1 MKKEII
7 NKFELKLEFNK
18 DTEDTSRLFRSFADL
33 IDSIKE
39 LDTTLAKT
47 INTSISSKIYLND
60 IEKGSLIGKLWNHLI
75 LNDDNKLDDN
85 KITEETI
92 NDFIDESR
100 SKSIEFIES
109 GKSEV
114 EDLKKLAKDIDE
126 IANEKGIKDSFNYAE
141 PSILDLAK
149 NLNEINDA
157 VSKLGDDEKF
167 VIKNSKSLTE
177 EISKGTEKIN
187 LEDVENALTTEE
199 IKSENIVYYKIR
211 RPDFLGDSQ
220 WDFKHGNKS
229 LKVKILHEELLDDF
243 QKGKV
248 IVVPGDSLKVKIR
261 QNFKYNKNGYL
272 ISEKTEIIEVLEI
285 KKNQ

>member
-1 MKKEII
+1 MKKEIV
-7 NKFELKLEFNK
+7 NKFEIKLEFNK
-18 DTEDTSRLFRSFADL
+18 DTEEPSRLFRSFADL

-39 LDTTLAKT
+39 LDTTIAKT
-47 INTSISSKIYLND
+47 INSSVSSKIYLDD
-60 IEKGSLIGKLWNHLI
+60 IEKGSLIGKLYNHLVI
-75 LNDDNKLDDN
+75 NDDNKLDDN
-85 KITEETI
+85 KVQEETI
-92 NDFIDESR
+92 IDFIENSR

-114 EDLKKLAKDIDE
+114 NDLKELAKNIDQLAE
-126 IANEKGIKDSFNYAE
+126 QKGIKDSFNYAE
-141 PSILDLAK
+141 PNILDLAK
-149 NLNEINDA
+149 NLNEINEA
-157 VSKLGDDEKF
+157 VSKLNDDEKF
-167 VIKNSKSLTE
+167 IIKDSKNDIE

-199 IKSENIVYYKIR
+199 IKSESIAFYKIK

-220 WDFKHGNKS
+220 WEFKHGNKT
-229 LKVKILHEELLDDF
+229 LKVKILHEEWLEDF
-243 QKGKV
+243 KKGKV
-248 IVVPGDSLKVKIR
+248 IVVPGDSLKVKIK

>member
-18 DTEDTSRLFRSFADL
+18 DTEDPSRLFRSFADL

-229 LKVKILHEELLDDF
+229 LKVKILHEEWLDDF

>member
-1 MKKEII
+1 MKKEVV
-7 NKFELKLEFNK
+7 NRFEIKLEFNK
-18 DTEDTSRLFRSFADL
+18 DTEEPSRLFRSFADL

-47 INTSISSKIYLND
+47 INSSVSSKIYLDD
-60 IEKGSLIGKLWNHLI
+60 IEKGSLIGKLWNHLVI
-75 LNDDNKLDDN
+75 NDDNKLDDN
-85 KITEETI
+85 KIGEETI
-92 NDFIDESR
+92 NEFIEESR

-114 EDLKKLAKDIDE
+114 SDLKELANNIDLLAE
-126 IANEKGIKDSFNYAE
+126 QKGIKETFNYAE
-141 PSILDLAK
+141 PNILDLAK
-149 NLNEINDA
+149 NLNDINDA
-157 VSKLGDDEKF
+157 VSKLTDDEKF
-167 VIKNSKSLTE
+167 IIKDSKNTTE

-199 IKSENIVYYKIR
+199 IKSENIVFYKIK

-229 LKVKILHEELLDDF
+229 LKVKILHEEWLEDF
-243 QKGKV
+243 KQGKV
-248 IVVPGDSLKVKIR
+248 IVLPGDSLKVKIK
-261 QNFKYNKNGYL
+261 QCFKYNKNGYL

-285 KKNQ
+285 KRNS

>member
-1 MKKEII
+1 M
-7 NKFELKLEFNK
+7 
-18 DTEDTSRLFRSFADL
+18 A
-33 IDSIKE
+33 
-39 LDTTLAKT
+39 TLALKASVNFLLLFFIIIRVK
-47 INTSISSKIYLND
+47 INHYFQLNPWSEFWGVLY

-75 LNDDNKLDDN
+75 INDDNKLDDN
-85 KITEETI
+85 KITKKTI

-114 EDLKKLAKDIDE
+114 EDLKELAKNIDE
-126 IANEKGIKDSFNYAE
+126 IANEKGIKDTFNYAE

-167 VIKNSKSLTE
+167 VIKNSKNTTE

-220 WDFKHGNKS
+220 WDFKHGNKP
-229 LKVKILHEELLDDF
+229 LKVKILHEEWLDDF

>member
-1 MKKEII
+1 MKKEVV
-7 NKFELKLEFNK
+7 NKFEIKLEFNK
-18 DTEDTSRLFRSFADL
+18 DTEDPSRLFRSFADL

-39 LDTTLAKT
+39 LDTTLVKS

-75 LNDDNKLDDN
+75 INNDNKLDDN
-85 KITEETI
+85 KIDEETI

-109 GKSEV
+109 GKSDV
-114 EDLKKLAKDIDE
+114 NDLKELAKEIDE
-126 IANEKGIKDSFNYAE
+126 IANEKGIKETFNYAE
-141 PSILDLAK
+141 PNILDLAK

-157 VSKLGDDEKF
+157 VSKLSDDEKF
-167 VIKNSKSLTE
+167 IIKDSKNAIE
-177 EISKGTEKIN
+177 EISKGAEKIN

-199 IKSENIVYYKIR
+199 IKSENVVYYKIK

-220 WDFKHGNKS
+220 WEFKHGSKS
-229 LKVKILHEELLDDF
+229 LKVKILHEDWLEDF
-243 QKGKV
+243 KQGKV

>member
-1 MKKEII
+1 MKKEVV
-7 NKFELKLEFNK
+7 NKFEIKLEFNK
-18 DTEDTSRLFRSFADL
+18 DTEEPSRLFRSFADL

-47 INTSISSKIYLND
+47 INSSVSSKIYLDD
-60 IEKGSLIGKLWNHLI
+60 IEKGSLIGKLWNHLVI
-75 LNDDNKLDDN
+75 NDDNKLDDN
-85 KITEETI
+85 KIDEETI
-92 NDFIDESR
+92 NEFIEESR

-114 EDLKKLAKDIDE
+114 GDLKELANNIDLLAE
-126 IANEKGIKDSFNYAE
+126 QKGIKETFNYAE
-141 PSILDLAK
+141 PNILDLAK
-149 NLNEINDA
+149 NLNDINDA
-157 VSKLGDDEKF
+157 VSKLTDDEKF
-167 VIKNSKSLTE
+167 IIKDSKNTTE

-199 IKSENIVYYKIR
+199 IKSEHIVFYKIK

-229 LKVKILHEELLDDF
+229 LKVKILHEEWLEDF
-243 QKGKV
+243 KQGKV
-248 IVVPGDSLKVKIR
+248 IVVPGDSLKVKIK
-261 QNFKYNKNGYL
+261 QCFKYNKNGYL

-285 KKNQ
+285 KRN

>member
-1 MKKEII
+1 MKKEVV
-7 NKFELKLEFNK
+7 NKFEIKLEFNK
-18 DTEDTSRLFRSFADL
+18 DTEEPSRLFRSFADL

-47 INTSISSKIYLND
+47 INSSVSSKIYLDD
-60 IEKGSLIGKLWNHLI
+60 IEKGSLIGKLWNHLVI
-75 LNDDNKLDDN
+75 NDDNKLDDN
-85 KITEETI
+85 KIGEETI
-92 NDFIDESR
+92 NEFIEESR

-114 EDLKKLAKDIDE
+114 IDLKELANNIDLLAE
-126 IANEKGIKDSFNYAE
+126 QKGIKETFNYAE
-141 PSILDLAK
+141 PNILDLAK
-149 NLNEINDA
+149 NLNDINDA
-157 VSKLGDDEKF
+157 VSKLTDDEKF
-167 VIKNSKSLTE
+167 IIKDSKNTTE

-199 IKSENIVYYKIR
+199 IKSENIVFYKIK

-229 LKVKILHEELLDDF
+229 LKVKILHEEWLEDF
-243 QKGKV
+243 KQGKV
-248 IVVPGDSLKVKIR
+248 IVVPGDSLKVKIK
-261 QNFKYNKNGYL
+261 QCFKYNKNGYL

-285 KKNQ
+285 KRN

>member
-1 MKKEII
+1 MKKDIV

-18 DTEDTSRLFRSFADL
+18 DTEDPSRLFRSFADL

-39 LDTTLAKT
+39 LDITIAKT
-47 INTSISSKIYLND
+47 INTSVSSKIYLND

-75 LNDDNKLDDN
+75 INDDNKLDDN
-85 KITEETI
+85 IASEERI
-92 NDFIDESR
+92 NEFIDESR
-100 SKSIEFIES
+100 SKSLSFIES
-109 GKSEV
+109 GKSQV
-114 EDLKKLAKDIDE
+114 EDLKDLVKSIDQ
-126 IANEKGIKDSFNYAE
+126 IANEKGFKDTFYYAE

-157 VSKLGDDEKF
+157 VNKLDDKEKF
-167 VIKNSKSLTE
+167 IVKNSNDKIE
-177 EISKGTEKIN
+177 EISRGTEKIN
-187 LEDVENALTTEE
+187 IEDVERALTTEE
-199 IKSENIVYYKIR
+199 LKSETTVYYKIK

-220 WDFKHGNKS
+220 WEFKHGNKS
-229 LKVKILHEELLDDF
+229 LKVKILHEKWLEDF

-285 KKNQ
+285 KKN

>member
-18 DTEDTSRLFRSFADL
+18 DTEDPSRLFRSFADL

-75 LNDDNKLDDN
+75 INDDNKLDDN
-85 KITEETI
+85 KITKKTI

-114 EDLKKLAKDIDE
+114 EDLKELAKDIDE

-141 PSILDLAK
+141 PSILELAK

-157 VSKLGDDEKF
+157 VSKLEKDEKF

-229 LKVKILHEELLDDF
+229 LKVKILHEEWLDDF